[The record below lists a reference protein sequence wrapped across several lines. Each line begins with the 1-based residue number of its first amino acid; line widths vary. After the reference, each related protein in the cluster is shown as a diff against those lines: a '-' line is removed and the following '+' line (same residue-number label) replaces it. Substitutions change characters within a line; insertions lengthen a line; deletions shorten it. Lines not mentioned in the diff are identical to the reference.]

1 VSDTGSRVRPSGPG
15 RSRGDDA
22 SDFWPADVDRR
33 GGPSRKV
40 LMIGG
45 AAAVAVLVVVVAAVV
60 LMGGGSS
67 GKGTTSGGTT
77 TQSPPTV
84 YVPSTATQ
92 GTKKLNNRSADSRA
106 LNDGEVF
113 DDTATKV
120 THGQYTFNLVA
131 KQISGDCQSVA
142 WGSTVLADLKTFG
155 CTQVVRGA
163 YLSTDKEHSGQ
174 FIAVNME
181 KLAGSEA
188 VVRDLAPA
196 PGSGFIKPLPGAG
209 IDNFGAGFSAA
220 YPQIFG
226 HYVVISWVQ
235 RNGGAKPASMNEL
248 LDASLAIESADG
260 FIWERL
266 LLAGG

>member
-1 VSDTGSRVRPSGPG
+1 VRDTGSRVRQQGPG
-15 RSRGDDA
+15 GPRRDDA
-22 SDFWPADVDRR
+22 SDFWPEDSERR
-33 GGPSRKV
+33 GGPDRR
-40 LMIGG
+40 LLFFGG
-45 AAAVAVLVVVVAAVV
+45 AGVLAILVIVAGAVFLVGG
-60 LMGGGSS
+60 GGGSK
-67 GKGTTSGGTT
+67 GKSGGTT

-92 GTKKLNNRSADSRA
+92 GTKKLNSRSADSRP

-113 DDTATKV
+113 TDTATKV
-120 THGQYTFNLVA
+120 THAKYSFDLVA
-131 KQISGDCQSVA
+131 KQISNDCQSAA
-142 WGSTVLADLKTFG
+142 WGTTVLADLKTYG
-155 CTQVVRGA
+155 CTQIVRGA

-174 FIAVNME
+174 FIALNMD

-188 VVRDLAPA
+188 LVRDLTPA
-196 PGSGFIKPLPGAG
+196 PGSGFIRPLPGAG

>member
-1 VSDTGSRVRPSGPG
+1 MRDTSSRVRQQGSGRPQ
-15 RSRGDDA
+15 RDDA
-22 SDFWPADVDRR
+22 SDFWPEDVDRR
-33 GGPSRKV
+33 GGPSRK
-40 LMIGG
+40 LLFG
-45 AAAVAVLVVVVAAVV
+45 AAGALVVLVVIVAAAFF
-60 LMGGGSS
+60 LGGGGS
-67 GKGTTSGGTT
+67 GKGGSRGGTT
-77 TQSPPTV
+77 TLSPPTV

-92 GTKKLNNRSADSRA
+92 GTKKLNNRSADSRT

-113 DDTATKV
+113 TDTATKV

-131 KQISGDCQSVA
+131 KQISGDCQSAA
-142 WGSTVLADLKTFG
+142 WGSTVLADLKTYG

-174 FIAVNME
+174 FIALNME

-188 VVRDLAPA
+188 VVRDLSPA
-196 PGSGFIKPLPGAG
+196 PGSGFIKPLPGDG
-209 IDNFGAGFSAA
+209 VDNFGAGFSAA